1 MWQAIKTLAA
11 LGMLCALLILNL
23 LGCTTTPA
31 QPVKPT
37 ISDSLRTACE
47 PLPGLKAKPG
57 EDMRGA
63 LLQNRAESV
72 LVHDACASMHR
83 GVLRAVGVD
92 LIDAKPVDR
101 WAEFE
106 QQLKGMK

>member
-11 LGMLCALLILNL
+11 LGMLCALLMLNL
-23 LGCTTTPA
+23 SGCTTTPA

-37 ISDSLRTACE
+37 IDDSLRVACE
-47 PLPGLKAKPG
+47 PLPKLRVKPG
-57 EDMRGA
+57 GELLGPV
-63 LLQNRAESV
+63 LQNRAESV
-72 LVHDACASMHR
+72 LVNEVCASR
-83 GVLRAVGVD
+83 LRNFARAVGVD

-101 WAEFE
+101 WEEFE